1 MSASRLRFESAVVRM
16 GCFSLS
22 TGRVEPAPG
31 RVTVLLGL
39 NGSGKTTA
47 MRAAAGL
54 VRASSGRITLDGADV
69 HGMPASGRA
78 ARVAFVPQRTEVGAP
93 FTVREVASLGRVALR
108 ADRARVDAALAAVGL
123 AGLESRPFAT
133 LSGGQQQRVGVARAL
148 AQHSPGGVLLMDEAF
163 AAVDLPETAALV
175 ALVRRAASD
184 GATVLAAVH
193 DLSLAGALA
202 DDVWCLRDG
211 ATAAFGAAAEVL
223 APASLGALFGVEV
236 RSVPGA
242 GGRPVLAADYGT
254 TLVGT
259 AR

>member
-1 MSASRLRFESAVVRM
+1 MSARRLRFESTSVRL
-16 GCFSLS
+16 GRFSLT
-22 TGRVEPAPG
+22 TGAVDPVPG

-47 MRAAAGL
+47 LRAAAGL
-54 VRASSGRITLDGADV
+54 VRPAGGRVTVDGAEV
-69 HGMPASGRA
+69 HGLAAAARA
-78 ARVAFVPQRTEVGAP
+78 ARIAFVPQRIEVGAP
-93 FTVREVASLGRVALR
+93 FTVREVAELGRVALPS
-108 ADRARVDAALAAVGL
+108 DPARVDAALASVGL
-123 AGLESRPFAT
+123 AELAERPFAT

-148 AQHSPGGVLLMDEAF
+148 AQHAPGGVLLLDEAF

-175 ALVRRAASD
+175 ALVRRAAAA

-211 ATAAFGAAAEVL
+211 ATAAFGPAADVL
-223 APASLGALFGVEV
+223 TPSRLRALVGVEV
-236 RSVPGA
+236 RATAGS

-254 TLVGT
+254 TLGST
-259 AR
+259 TR

>member
-1 MSASRLRFESAVVRM
+1 MSAVRLRFESASVCVGR
-16 GCFSLS
+16 FSLA
-22 TGRVEPAPG
+22 TGAIDPVPG

-47 MRAAAGL
+47 LRAAAGL
-54 VRASSGRITLDGADV
+54 VRPAGGRVTVDGMAV
-69 HGMPASGRA
+69 HGLPAAARA
-78 ARVAFVPQRTEVGAP
+78 ARIAFVPQRTEVGAP
-93 FTVREVASLGRVALR
+93 FTAREVAALGRVALPS
-108 ADRARVDAALAAVGL
+108 DPARVDAALAAVGL
-123 AGLESRPFAT
+123 AALAGRPFAT

-148 AQHSPGGVLLMDEAF
+148 AQHLPGGVLLLDEAF

-175 ALVRRAASD
+175 ALVRGAAAQ

-211 ATAAFGAAAEVL
+211 TTAAFGPAADVL
-223 APASLGALFGVEV
+223 APASLRALVGVEV
-236 RSVPGA
+236 RSAAGI

-254 TLVGT
+254 TLGPKT
-259 AR
+259 P